1 MLELLGDA
9 LAAAIPA
16 LGLVAVLLLAVAVWA
31 VAVAVP
37 VAVPRSRAI
46 GGRARGH
53 AVLLAA
59 LPASSHP
66 DAAGHARSR
75 APGLLSPVA

>member
-1 MLELLGDA
+1 MLELLADA

-16 LGLVAVLLLAVAVWA
+16 LGLVAALLAVAMWA
-31 VAVAVP
+31 VAATVSI
-37 VAVPRSRAI
+37 AVPRSRAI
-46 GGRARGH
+46 GGRATGH
-53 AVLLAA
+53 AVLLAT